1 MFKNQNADDNVKK
14 MIELKLSDCTDN
26 VSSFTLSKLPLMLA
40 NNNAM
45 LADKNEITRT
55 KTKYTHIHYI

>member
-1 MFKNQNADDNVKK
+1 MLRK

-26 VSSFTLSKLPLMLA
+26 VSCFTLSKLPLMLA

>member
-1 MFKNQNADDNVKK
+1 

-26 VSSFTLSKLPLMLA
+26 VSCFTLSKLPLMLA